1 MVFLGSTALL
11 TTFLNSGR
19 AGSSE
24 SCYPSG
30 MAIAAQA
37 PNVRCKIS
45 DLGMGDNNWTVDS
58 IHPYVLRCI
67 ETFGVERSFFSSNW
81 PVDWLFS
88 SYDTLVDAYTEI
100 TADFTRDEQETLFSK
115 NAKALYNI

>member
-1 MVFLGSTALL
+1 
-11 TTFLNSGR
+11 
-19 AGSSE
+19 
-24 SCYPSG
+24 

-45 DLGMGDNNWTVDS
+45 DLGMRDNNWTVDS